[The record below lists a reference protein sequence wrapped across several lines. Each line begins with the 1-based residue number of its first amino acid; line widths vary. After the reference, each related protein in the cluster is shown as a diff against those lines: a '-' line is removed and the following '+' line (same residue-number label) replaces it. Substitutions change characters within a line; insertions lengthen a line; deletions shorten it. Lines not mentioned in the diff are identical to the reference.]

1 MNHRRTLLAAL
12 GGLALASDAFAQQ
25 AAKPPG
31 KTWRV
36 GVLSLSTA
44 ASSSSAHAAFVQG
57 LSELGYAEGGNLV
70 IEKRYAAG
78 DHAQLGPMAA
88 ELVQLKVDLITA
100 SGNDA
105 TLAAQKASS
114 TIPIV
119 MFSTSDPVG
128 NGIVQSLARP
138 GGNVTGISDM
148 SGELGPKRLE
158 MLIAITAPSKLTQ
171 VAVLANLASPGN
183 VKALAQVQAAGSSV
197 GVKILPVDARTPEQ
211 IDNAFASMKKEK
223 VGGVIVLPNPI
234 FVQQRSQIALLGL
247 HHRLPVSAPYGVFA
261 EAGCLMS
268 YGSKLVANL
277 RLAATYVD
285 KIFKGT
291 KPADLPVEQPTTY
304 ELFINGKTAKALGLT
319 IPHGL
324 LILADKVIE

>member
-1 MNHRRTLLAAL
+1 M
-12 GGLALASDAFAQQ
+12 
-25 AAKPPG
+25 
-31 KTWRV
+31 
-36 GVLSLSTA
+36 LSSA
-44 ASSSSAHAAFVQG
+44 ASYSFFHAAFLQG
-57 LSELGYAEGGNLV
+57 LRELGYIEGSYLV
-70 IEKRYAAG
+70 IEQRYADG
-78 DHAQLGPMAA
+78 DHARLGPLAA
-88 ELVQLKVDLITA
+88 ELVQLKVDLILVA
-100 SGNDA
+100 GNDA
-105 TLAAQKASS
+105 TLAAQKASA

-119 MFSTSDPVG
+119 MTSTSDPVG
-128 NGIVQSLARP
+128 NGIVQSLGRP
-138 GGNVTGISDM
+138 GGNTTGNSDM

-268 YGSKLVANL
+268 YGSKLVANF

-285 KIFKGT
+285 KIFKGRV
-291 KPADLPVEQPTTY
+291 PADLPVEQPTTY

-319 IPHGL
+319 IPHAL